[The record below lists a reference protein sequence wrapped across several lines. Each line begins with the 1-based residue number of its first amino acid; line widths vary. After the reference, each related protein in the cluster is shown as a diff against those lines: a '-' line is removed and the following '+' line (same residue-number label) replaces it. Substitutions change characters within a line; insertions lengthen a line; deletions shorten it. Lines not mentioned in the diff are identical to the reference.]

1 MRKPKLREIGEA
13 LRVLFVEGPYTSA
26 FPKEL
31 TEPPEEFRGKPVFD
45 PDVCI
50 GCGACSQVCPSN
62 SIDIIDDVDTGK
74 RTLRLHYD
82 SCNFCGLCH
91 IACTTE
97 NGIDYSTEYEL
108 AGFDRSEMVVE
119 IEKELAFCEI
129 CGDVVGA
136 KNHLTWLAERLGSLA
151 YANPTLV
158 LSDMERLSTLPA
170 ITGRDASRKHERSD
184 LFRVLCPSCRRRIYL
199 TEEW

>member
-13 LRVLFVEGPYTSA
+13 LKVLFVEGPYTDA

-31 TEPPEEFRGKPVFD
+31 TDPPEEFRGKPVFD
-45 PDVCI
+45 TNVCI

-62 SIDIIDDVDTGK
+62 SIDIIDDEVAGT
-74 RTLRLHYD
+74 RTLKLHLD

-91 IACTTE
+91 IACTTDD
-97 NGIDYSTEYEL
+97 GIDYSEEYEL
-108 AGFDRSEMVVE
+108 AGFDRSEMVEVV
-119 IEKELAFCEI
+119 EKELALCEI
-129 CGDVVGA
+129 CGDGIGA
-136 KNHLTWLAERLGSLA
+136 KDHLTWLAERLGSLA

-158 LSDMERLSTLPA
+158 LSDMERLSQLSG
-170 ITGRDASRKHERSD
+170 ITGRDTAQKDDRSD